1 MTTVKADIAM
11 SCPVLY
17 SCIICRLGTRR
28 VAGSLTE
35 LIKSIDIVQS
45 LVQKA
50 PDRIKGCL
58 S

>member
-11 SCPVLY
+11 SCPALF

-35 LIKSIDIVQS
+35 LIKSIDTVQS
-45 LVQKA
+45 LVQRA
-50 PDRIKGCL
+50 PGRIKGCL